1 MSDMGEIFDGL
12 KKHNKA
18 KKRNNLEASTK
29 MLEDEGIPLIK
40 KNGGVH
46 LIVGDGA
53 FDFWPSTGLFINRE
67 TQKQGRGVKNL
78 IKALVSK

>member
-1 MSDMGEIFDGL
+1 MSDTGEMYSDL

-18 KKRNNLEASTK
+18 KKRVNLEASTK
-29 MLEDEGIPLIK
+29 MLEDAGIPFIK

-53 FDFWPSTGLFINRE
+53 FDFWPSTGLFINRAN
-67 TQKQGRGVKNL
+67 QKQGRGVKNL
-78 IKALVSK
+78 LKALS